1 MSTKDFVTS
10 FPFRTLH
17 AVNLLLWN
25 TILSFQNYYSN
36 QTKRTSQGVLYGG
49 SGFATEEVSLNSCP
63 KYWISASLW
72 MSLHTKNWVLPF
84 SFMPHPILLQTLYWK
99 KVGLRVFRQILQTIL
114 SVVYIFSFII
124 TTYLKPFSGMKT
136 LSKKQRPAELS
147 LWIITRVY
155 PILPKM
161 FPFLSSYLLPVPR
174 IGCPV
179 LLPNLWRKPCIRERS
194 PPSSQKVLTF
204 ETRKIPIT
212 K

>member
-1 MSTKDFVTS
+1 MSK
-10 FPFRTLH
+10 
-17 AVNLLLWN
+17 
-25 TILSFQNYYSN
+25 
-36 QTKRTSQGVLYGG
+36 
-49 SGFATEEVSLNSCP
+49 SLNFC
-63 KYWISASLW
+63 WIPLLIKNLSPPRSLYASLHP
-72 MSLHTKNWVLPF
+72 SLDCRPHIGRKYLTYRHILPK
-84 SFMPHPILLQTLYWK
+84 IWL
-99 KVGLRVFRQILQTIL
+99 
-114 SVVYIFSFII
+114 VVHIFSFII
-124 TTYLKPFSGMKT
+124 TTYLKTFSGMKT

>member
-1 MSTKDFVTS
+1 MGDQDLQLRRSLSTHAQNIESQPPYGCHFTPKIES
-10 FPFRTLH
+10 SPFLLCLTL
-17 AVNLLLWN
+17 
-25 TILSFQNYYSN
+25 S
-36 QTKRTSQGVLYGG
+36 
-49 SGFATEEVSLNSCP
+49 
-63 KYWISASLW
+63 
-72 MSLHTKNWVLPF
+72 
-84 SFMPHPILLQTLYWK
+84 LLQTLYWK

-114 SVVYIFSFII
+114 SVVHIFSFII
-124 TTYLKPFSGMKT
+124 TTYLKTFSGMKT